1 MRCFR
6 NLPIS
11 DSSQEME
18 EVDYGT
24 PEFREEFEDYNWD
37 EERTIIYSTL
47 RSKKNIEKLFHWF
60 NIHGSVY

>member
-37 EERTIIYSTL
+37 EERTIIYSAL
-47 RSKKNIEKLFHWF
+47 RSNK
-60 NIHGSVY
+60 Y